1 MNINTYL
8 FSCSKLCTMAKTK
21 ELSNDVK
28 DKIVGLHK
36 AGMSYNCDALTLTDP
51 FRADL
56 TAPGCRRFSAVV
68 EGKHRFAQS
77 ALNFVFCGML
87 SKCLKSQ
94 FLFSSVLLFCRL
106 CYILLQYCLV
116 LADDIGNT
124 APIVSCSVLQLQHI
138 Y

>member
-1 MNINTYL
+1 
-8 FSCSKLCTMAKTK
+8 MAKTK
-21 ELSNDVK
+21 EFSNDVK

-36 AGMSYNCDALTLTDP
+36 AGMSNNCDALTLT
-51 FRADL
+51 DL

-94 FLFSSVLLFCRL
+94 FLFSSVLLFCCL

-124 APIVSCSVLQLQHI
+124 APTVSCSVLQLQHI

>member
-1 MNINTYL
+1 
-8 FSCSKLCTMAKTK
+8 MAKTK

-36 AGMSYNCDALTLTDP
+36 AGMSNNCDALTLTD
-51 FRADL
+51 L
-56 TAPGCRRFSAVV
+56 TAPGCRSFSAVV

-94 FLFSSVLLFCRL
+94 FLFSSVLLFCCL

-124 APIVSCSVLQLQHI
+124 APTVSCSVLQLQHI